1 MVSKLVLRE
10 KCQDWDI
17 YNISYYLCYARAKY
31 QIGKCQTMTLIP
43 KGQLIVITQKLG
55 IDTETPLS
63 GSVFSAFILRY

>member
-17 YNISYYLCYARAKY
+17 YNISYYLNYAGAKY

-43 KGQLIVITQKLG
+43 KGQLIVITQKLR
-55 IDTETPLS
+55 IDNEIPFS
-63 GSVFSAFILRY
+63 GSVISAFPLRY